1 MDRASLSALH
11 ARATDLLA
19 ALLSHADCAAVLGER
34 AIVAACVPFELLDD
48 AFAVL
53 GALEDLEEQHDRE
66 ADYACTKPHPL
77 WGAVMTSGFC
87 DAEPSMGWRNPLY
100 DQQLSWAADGSPA
113 AWDNDE

>member
-1 MDRASLSALH
+1 MDRLALSLLH

-19 ALLSHADCAAVLGER
+19 VVLSHADCAAVDGES
-34 AIVAACVPFELLDD
+34 ALVAARIPFEVLDD

-66 ADYACTKPHPL
+66 ADYACTRPHPL

-87 DAEPSMGWRNPLY
+87 DAEPSMGWGNPLY
-100 DQQLSWAADGSPA
+100 DRQTSWLADGSPLA
-113 AWDNDE
+113 LDNDQ

>member
-1 MDRASLSALH
+1 MDRLALSLLH

-19 ALLSHADCAAVLGER
+19 VVLSHADCAAMDGDSAL
-34 AIVAACVPFELLDD
+34 VAARIPFNVLDD

-66 ADYACTKPHPL
+66 ADYAASPHF
-77 WGAVMTSGFC
+77 GATATSGFA

-100 DQQLSWAADGSPA
+100 DEQLSWAADGSPA
-113 AWDNDE
+113 TWDNDQ